1 MKLLNQMEQTAE
13 LEGIEFDLLL
23 TAIYETIEVDVVEHD
38 LLCKYIHIVNQLK
51 ENKDITPLGYIPSN
65 LDFTDDTTIRLV
77 DNKVFELAD
86 YILEHMRVEEF
97 NKHIKDYE
105 QIKAEAIEMM

>member
-23 TAIYETIEVDVVEHD
+23 TAIYETIEVDVAEHD

-51 ENKDITPLGYIPSN
+51 
-65 LDFTDDTTIRLV
+65 R
-77 DNKVFELAD
+77 
-86 YILEHMRVEEF
+86 
-97 NKHIKDYE
+97 IKT
-105 QIKAEAIEMM
+105 